1 METTLTKSG
10 YVTQIVRSYT
20 DQKDTGDKTLP
31 LAAIWFGAHREGVG
45 WRDNPVK
52 IKRAMNSWCG
62 QITGT
67 VASLFCRALRSSG
80 RPPRVPWSRP
90 SSKSPRFVR
99 PGAGPSGLGN
109 KENIERIAKLRAAGG
124 EAAAKGGASS
134 PDSTVVRYCLSVLET
149 MPPKKSDEPFANQL
163 RALRADASRP
173 IVVRLTANRLLP
185 GYAAA
190 PEKARADAAQW
201 PRTIFSTSKADSDL
215 DLRTAAKEIMA
226 GFSKERGP
234 RQLFLAIM
242 ADETKPRPVRMASV
256 SALVDEQ
263 CFDFKQPASPVASRV
278 FSALLFLLNSK
289 DGELRKVRH
298 SMPQYVSHRI
308 TSRPDQVM
316 RASEATSALNAAI
329 DVERDEGVL
338 AFMKAYRWHL
348 ENLLK
353 APPPPLLTEKELRAL
368 KSRQE
373 KKARETRDNK
383 GDTKRPEPPP
393 ASAGPESK
401 PKVVATATIEGKRFF
416 GAAALPDTFFVLVDD
431 TLRTTP
437 FPAPGAGRSE
447 SPGTSFTV
455 MGAPRSANVS
465 TSRRT
470 STALPPWQ
478 PATAWRS

>member
-1 METTLTKSG
+1 MKPCNFRVCPLALLAVFAAAGVSLAKTPPGPPDFGSDFDWQLHDISLVRVVSIQAGAGKQSTVALRTERAYTEQMETTLTKSG

-31 LAAIWFGAHREGVG
+31 LAAIRFCAHREGVG

-52 IKRAMNSWCG
+52 IQAGDELVVWPNHWHGSQPFLPGVKVVGPA
-62 QITGT
+62 
-67 VASLFCRALRSSG
+67 A
-80 RPPRVPWSRP
+80 
-90 SSKSPRFVR
+90 KSPLVQTLEQIAKIRA
-99 PGAGPSGLGN
+99 AGGRAPGLGN

-226 GFSKERGP
+226 GFSKREDRVDF
-234 RQLFLAIM
+234 FLAIM

-289 DGELRKVRH
+289 DGELRKVGA

-316 RASEATSALNAAI
+316 RASE
-329 DVERDEGVL
+329 R
-338 AFMKAYRWHL
+338 FRR
-348 ENLLK
+348 
-353 APPPPLLTEKELRAL
+353 LT
-368 KSRQE
+368 
-373 KKARETRDNK
+373 
-383 GDTKRPEPPP
+383 
-393 ASAGPESK
+393 
-401 PKVVATATIEGKRFF
+401 
-416 GAAALPDTFFVLVDD
+416 
-431 TLRTTP
+431 
-437 FPAPGAGRSE
+437 
-447 SPGTSFTV
+447 
-455 MGAPRSANVS
+455 PRSTWSGTRAF
-465 TSRRT
+465 
-470 STALPPWQ
+470 
-478 PATAWRS
+478 